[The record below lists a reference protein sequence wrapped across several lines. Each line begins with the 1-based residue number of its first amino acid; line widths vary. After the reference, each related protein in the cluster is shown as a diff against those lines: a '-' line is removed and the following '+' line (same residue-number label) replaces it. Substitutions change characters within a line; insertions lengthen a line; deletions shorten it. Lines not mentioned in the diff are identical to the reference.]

1 LTVTT
6 PAARGQVLGLGG
18 LFFKSPDPSRLREWY
33 QRVLGLQFNSWGGIV
48 FDPAALPAGSAVVFT
63 PSAADSDY
71 FAPSAQPFMFNLG
84 VDDLDAVL
92 ARAAAAGATVLDG
105 RASGEQGNFGWIV
118 DCDGNKV
125 ELWQPPAR
133 RLE

>member
-1 LTVTT
+1 MT

-33 QRVLGLQFNSWGGIV
+33 GRVLGLQFNNWGGIV
-48 FDPAALPAGSAVVFT
+48 FDPATLPVNGATIFT
-63 PSAADSDY
+63 PFAADTDY
-71 FAPSAQPFMFNLG
+71 FAPSAQPFMFNLV

-92 ARAAAAGATVLDG
+92 ARAAAAGATVRPE
-105 RASGEQGNFGWIV
+105 RAGGEQGDFAWLV

-125 ELWQPPAR
+125 ELWQPPAGR
-133 RLE
+133 RA

>member
-1 LTVTT
+1 MT
-6 PAARGQVLGLGG
+6 PPAVKGQVLGVGG

-33 QRVLGLQFNSWGGIV
+33 QRVLGLQFNNWGGIV
-48 FDPAALPAGSAVVFT
+48 FDPAALPANSALVFT
-63 PSAADSDY
+63 PLAADTDY
-71 FAPSAQPFMFNLG
+71 FAPSAQPFMFNLI
-84 VDDLDAVL
+84 VDELEAAL

-105 RASGEQGNFGWIV
+105 RASGEQGDFAWIV

-125 ELWQPPAR
+125 ELWQPPAG